1 MTMKILNYIM
11 NLNGY
16 DFSILLI
23 VLVTF
28 DIWAA
33 LYARSKSKGLVSD
46 SWHPVQKYLVSI
58 LPGIIWFVIELLK
71 RLCVMT
77 SGGEGMLFV
86 VMVLITFWLAFSEF
100 ISITSF
106 LAIAEP
112 KAFKWAQKFAISY
125 ALPEIQKKMLK
136 LDIKA
141 HPAESEEGQ
150 TVEKKGDTK

>member
-1 MTMKILNYIM
+1 MYWEVVIM
-11 NLNGY
+11 IEKTINFIMHLNGY

-33 LYARSKSKGLVSD
+33 LFARSKSKGFVSD

-58 LPGIIWFVIELLK
+58 LPGMIWFTIELLK
-71 RLCVMT
+71 QLNVMT

-86 VMVLITFWLAFSEF
+86 VMVLITLWLAFSEF

-112 KAFKWAQKFAISY
+112 KAFKWAQKFALNY

-141 HPAESEEGQ
+141 KTEEK
-150 TVEKKGDTK
+150 EEE